1 MYITA
6 YIASYITLYI
16 TSYITW
22 YITWYITLFTRC
34 STYRRLP
41 YGFLEAETVG
51 GGTFTSLD
59 ETGRSQH
66 SPTHSS
72 AGRRDGSPHPSSADV
87 DPLSY
92 APQTTPPHPD
102 DPAGSSHRETA
113 CVVWVMVA
121 SQAPPSSHDVHLR
134 RSPLPAPR
142 TTGPP
147 FESTAPRHEHLDAAH
162 REEEKSIWGG
172 AGLLPEPGHV
182 KYHQGLLPEPG
193 HVKYHQVPVHTE
205 ARVGSRISQPHRPRG
220 TARTTNSA
228 ALSRVC
234 LSRRRGSVRNTQHAT
249 RNPQP
254 ATSLLLESWTSESHA
269 QRPSPTRP
277 IPRPKHTARPKHD
290 LELQLAVSFS
300 CPRPRL
306 AAALAMEKGREA
318 GAGRGARSSTRE
330 GAASED
336 APPREQEG
344 GRRSPMDRVPPPASR
359 RPRRRRCA
367 HPVFL
372 VRRPPRPGEPGA
384 EVRVARP
391 QAPRA
396 EDKRPRVD
404 ARRRPGQAHTTF
416 GVRSGGGGDLAHGA
430 GSGNGKAACPELREL
445 GLQDP
450 ESRDAAAGAEHLGAM
465 RLQGR
470 QVTGGLQGAKGLA
483 QYEARGEYDACVEG
497 AVQGRVAG
505 IGLITSRGGGSG
517 SPSRSQAQS
526 PRARLDAI
534 PSHVGGMRRRVS
546 CSSSSEPRSTITDYR
561 ACDTFPDELSHWL

>member
-16 TSYITW
+16 TS

-51 GGTFTSLD
+51 GGTLISLD

-134 RSPLPAPR
+134 RSPHPAP
-142 TTGPP
+142 TGPP

-162 REEEKSIWGG
+162 ILLAPDQIARRRNSLGG
-172 AGLLPEPGHV
+172 GGSSARAGSCEISPGSSPRAGSCEISSGPCA
-182 KYHQGLLPEPG
+182 YRGP
-193 HVKYHQVPVHTE
+193 
-205 ARVGSRISQPHRPRG
+205 SRIPNLATSQTPRHCSDYQLGG
-220 TARTTNSA
+220 TLPVMPVTP
-228 ALSRVC
+228 SRLC
-234 LSRRRGSVRNTQHAT
+234 PQHAT

-269 QRPSPTRP
+269 LRPSPTRP

-336 APPREQEG
+336 APPPREQEG

-404 ARRRPGQAHTTF
+404 ARRRPGQAHNTF

-430 GSGNGKAACPELREL
+430 RSGNGKAACPELREL